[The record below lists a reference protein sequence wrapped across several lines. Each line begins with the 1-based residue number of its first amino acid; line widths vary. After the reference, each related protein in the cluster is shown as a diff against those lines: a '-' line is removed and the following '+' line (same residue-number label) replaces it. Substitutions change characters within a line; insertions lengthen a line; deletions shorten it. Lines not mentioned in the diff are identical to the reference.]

1 MLINETQLP
10 HLKITSENLNRHIA
24 AAKKL
29 ATCSRDGLWI
39 TITYNEQKGYEG
51 DLFRIPGLGLVVLTG
66 VRVYDFRELN
76 RMALDT
82 YEQEGF
88 KNPRDYLS
96 ELVRLYKGIPE
107 TFFVHTFLEINRSE
121 ND

>member
-1 MLINETQLP
+1 MPESAIHTVTMN
-10 HLKITSENLNRHIA
+10 NL
-24 AAKKL
+24 AKLQECCDADTAL
-29 ATCSRDGLWI
+29 ALC
-39 TITYNEQKGYEG
+39 
-51 DLFRIPGLGLVVLTG
+51 
-66 VRVYDFRELN
+66 RELN
-76 RMALDT
+76 RMAQDT

-107 TFFVHTFLEINRSE
+107 TFYVHTFLEINRSE